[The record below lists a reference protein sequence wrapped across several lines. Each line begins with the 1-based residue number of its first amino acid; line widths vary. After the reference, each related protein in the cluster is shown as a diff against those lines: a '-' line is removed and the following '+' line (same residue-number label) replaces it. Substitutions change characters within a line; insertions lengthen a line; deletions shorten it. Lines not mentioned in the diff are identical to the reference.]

1 MYRNLIRYGYVAAA
15 LTKERVFDK
24 IDMDLASG
32 EYWNIVE
39 DIMQEYFDKL
49 KQTELH
55 LRLKI
60 DKAPYIAIVLGSGL
74 GNLANSIQNKL
85 EIPYDQIPNF
95 PKTTVPGHD
104 GRLIFGQLGDRDIVA
119 MKGRFHYYE
128 GWDMNDVVF
137 PLRIFKLLGVE
148 NLILTNAAGGINT
161 QFKPGDLM
169 LIKDHIGFL
178 ADNPLRGLNMDQFG
192 PRFPDMSQVYDREM
206 VELSADCALKLHY
219 EIRRGVYAYAKG
231 PSFETPAEI
240 RAFRALGADA
250 VGMSTVP
257 EAITA
262 RHMGMKILGIS
273 CITNMAAGILK
284 QTLNHEEVM
293 ETGRRVQEKFSNLVT
308 EIVQCWP

>member
-1 MYRNLIRYGYVAAA
+1 
-15 LTKERVFDK
+15 
-24 IDMDLASG
+24 
-32 EYWNIVE
+32 
-39 DIMQEYFDKL
+39 MQEYFDKL
-49 KQTELH
+49 KQTEEH
-55 LRLKI
+55 LRQKI
-60 DKAPYIAIVLGSGL
+60 HKTPYIAIVLGSGL
-74 GNLANSIQNKL
+74 GSLTNFITNKL
-85 EIPYDQIPNF
+85 EIPYEQIPNF
-95 PKTTVPGHD
+95 PRTTVPGHE
-104 GRLIFGQLGDRDIVA
+104 GRLIFGELGGRDIVA

-128 GWDMNDVVF
+128 GWNMNEVVF

-178 ADNPLRGLNMDQFG
+178 ADSPLRGTNMDQFG
-192 PRFPDMSQVYDREM
+192 PRFPDMSQIYDREM
-206 VELSADCALKLHY
+206 VEVAAECAFRLHY

-240 RAFRALGADA
+240 RAFRTLGADA

-262 RHMGMKILGIS
+262 RHMGIKVLGIS
-273 CITNMAAGILK
+273 CITNMAAGVLD

-293 ETGRRVQEKFSNLVT
+293 ETGRMVEEKFATLVT
-308 EIVQCWP
+308 EIVKNWP

>member
-1 MYRNLIRYGYVAAA
+1 MQDEQTA
-15 LTKERVFDK
+15 LLNGFCRAVWSIQES
-24 IDMDLASG
+24 M
-32 EYWNIVE
+32 E
-39 DIMQEYFDKL
+39 DVMQEYFEKL
-49 KQTELH
+49 KQTEEH
-55 LRLKI
+55 LRQKI
-60 DKAPYIAIVLGSGL
+60 HKIPYIAIVLGSGL
-74 GNLANSIQNKL
+74 GSLTNFIRNKL
-85 EIPYDQIPNF
+85 EISYDQIPNF
-95 PKTTVPGHD
+95 PRTTVPGHE
-104 GRLIFGQLGDRDIVA
+104 GRLIFGELGGRDIVA

-128 GWDMNDVVF
+128 GWNMNEVVF
-137 PLRIFKLLGVE
+137 PLRIFKLLGVG

-178 ADNPLRGLNMDQFG
+178 ADNPLRGTNMEQFG

-206 VELSADCALKLHY
+206 VEVAAECALKLHY

-240 RAFRALGADA
+240 RAFRGLGADA

-262 RHMGMKILGIS
+262 RHMGMKVLGIS
-273 CITNMAAGILK
+273 CITNMAAGVLD

-293 ETGRRVQEKFSNLVT
+293 ETGKKVEEKFAALVT
-308 EIVQCWP
+308 EIVKCWP